1 MQKFT
6 KDFLMNR
13 HVLLKNFSMI
23 LKKEIRFFFSQ
34 KICAADRSKFV
45 YCYCCSALFKA
56 ATIILYMRHAYFIN
70 TKLVHYVSLQRA
82 VAF

>member
-6 KDFLMNR
+6 KDFLVNR

-34 KICAADRSKFV
+34 KRVIAKSVVFSPIFGPA
-45 YCYCCSALFKA
+45 
-56 ATIILYMRHAYFIN
+56 ILELN
-70 TKLVHYVSLQRA
+70 CVK
-82 VAF
+82 